1 MNIPPVYKRMLI
13 DGIVILQ
20 TPGTKEKLKQKCLD
34 ELLLPKTP
42 KRLKFGDLDAP
53 ISKATPTTVAER
65 HERRSPAAA
74 ASRAPD
80 NFLEQEVDRL
90 NEERDTLSVLL
101 VHKKD
106 ELNDLKQKPNLP
118 SAISIPGNPITKSSC
133 DNCHRK
139 GHRSIMNRGNKSCPF
154 MKCEGY
160 HACGQEGKHPDHKQS
175 VTEAGLITH

>member
-42 KRLKFGDLDAP
+42 KGLKFGDLGAS
-53 ISKATPTTVAER
+53 ISNATPMTVVER

-80 NFLEQEVDRL
+80 NFLEQEVGRL
-90 NEERDTLSVLL
+90 NEERGTLSVML

-106 ELNDLKQKPNLP
+106 ELNDLKQKPT
-118 SAISIPGNPITKSSC
+118 AISILGNPITKSSC

-154 MKCEGY
+154 MKSEGY
-160 HACGQEGKHPDHKQS
+160 HANTQTTSSQ
-175 VTEAGLITH
+175 